1 MSLVIPPGFASAA
14 LVFNSSQG
22 TQPFVTTIG
31 VDVSD
36 AGGDYVAVADKVMSD
51 YGLAFNNQWSSS
63 LVLDRCTL
71 TVGADGPSG
80 SVDSTLSPIPS
91 TRSGAFPPVAMAA
104 IARKVTNRLGRQ
116 GRGRMFLPAVLS
128 ESEVD
133 EDGSII
139 NTRRTS
145 LTQQL
150 NLFHELL
157 TDSEGLYP
165 FTTMPVLLH
174 GPSVVLNPPD
184 PIVGFALSDTVGWIR
199 GRIR

>member
-1 MSLVIPPGFASAA
+1 MSLVIPPGYASAA

-36 AGGDYVAVADKVMSD
+36 AGGDYVAVADKVMAD
-51 YGLAFNNQWSSS
+51 YAAAFNNQWSQA
-63 LVLDRCTL
+63 LVLDRVTL

-80 SVDSTLSPIPS
+80 SVDSTLAPIPS
-91 TRSGAFPPVAMAA
+91 TRSGSFPPVAMSA

-116 GRGRMFLPAVLS
+116 GRGRMFLPGVLS

-145 LTQQL
+145 LNTQL
-150 NLFHELL
+150 NTFYTLL
-157 TDSEGLYP
+157 IDSEGLYP
-165 FTTMPVLLH
+165 FTTPPVLLH
-174 GPSVVLNPPD
+174 GPSVTLNPPD
-184 PIVGFALSDTVGWIR
+184 PIVGLVASDTVGWIR